1 MKILKSKFFKLVVI
15 FVLSFSSIFGGTKEY
30 IASADGFGGDIQV
43 KVSLKENK
51 LTDIKI
57 LKNSE
62 SEFTKP
68 AFENIIQDV
77 INTQSVDVDDIAG
90 ATYTSKGLKKAIKKA
105 IFKSKIEL
113 VKIKKVEQIFED
125 TKTDIVIIGGGGAGL
140 TAAISAAEKGAKI
153 ILIEKMPMLGGNT
166 NYATGGLNAANTS
179 IQKLKGVE
187 DSEELFVQ
195 DTMKGGKNKNNIK
208 LVEKMAYKSKDIIE
222 WLAIRGADLSDLG
235 RLAGQNKDRTHRPL
249 GGSAVGPNI
258 VMALSETANKLNLD
272 IRLNQKAIN
281 LLEKNGEII
290 GVEIL
295 LNSGKKYNIYSK
307 SVIITT
313 GGFGA
318 NFDMVSELVPELKG
332 FGTTNQKGALGE
344 GVVMLNKIGAD
355 MVDLNQIQT
364 HPTVVPSNS
373 EMITEAVRGNGAIL
387 VNRDGKRFVNE
398 LETRDVVSKA
408 ELSQNG
414 GTAYLVF
421 DQGVRK
427 SLKAIE
433 KYNKSGLLTRGKNI
447 EELAK
452 KLNIPYLTF
461 KESIE
466 KYNEFVILKND
477 KEFSRENMQR
487 ELNQGPFYAVE
498 VGPAIHHTMGG
509 VKINEE
515 TAVLRNNKVIPG
527 LYAAG
532 EVTGGIHGAN
542 RLGGNAMTD
551 ITVFGKI
558 AGEAAA
564 KFSESKK

>member
-43 KVSLKENK
+43 KASFKENK
-51 LTDIKI
+51 LIDIKI

-105 IFKSKIEL
+105 IFESKIEL
-113 VKIKKVEQIFED
+113 VKIKKIEQIFED

-187 DSEELFVQ
+187 DLEELFVQ